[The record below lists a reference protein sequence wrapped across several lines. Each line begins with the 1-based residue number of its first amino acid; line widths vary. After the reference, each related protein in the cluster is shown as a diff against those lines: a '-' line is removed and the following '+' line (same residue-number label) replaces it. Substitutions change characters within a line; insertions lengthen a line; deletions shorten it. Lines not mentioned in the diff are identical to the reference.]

1 MQIQLIYLNLTREK
15 FHVINYN
22 NLLELLSDY
31 RNHPK
36 DLLQFKNSYTNNFKK
51 IIN

>member
-51 IIN
+51 LIN